1 MWLGKIQAD
10 LMGDKSP
17 ETYIELE
24 ELFEFQ
30 IIHTILR
37 QNQD

>member
-10 LMGDKSP
+10 LNGAKSP
-17 ETYIELE
+17 WTYIELE

-30 IIHTILR
+30 IIHTVLR